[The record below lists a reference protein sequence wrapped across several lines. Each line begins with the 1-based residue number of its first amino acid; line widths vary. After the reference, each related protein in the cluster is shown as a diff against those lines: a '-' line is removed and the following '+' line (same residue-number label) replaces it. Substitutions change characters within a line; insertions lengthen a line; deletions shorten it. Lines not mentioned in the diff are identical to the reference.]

1 MKKTLIASLAIAF
14 GMAVSSAGAFAAD
27 KTLAERHGGAFPKS
41 ENGYVTKAQCMK
53 CHGDYAKLAEKT
65 MMTPMVRS
73 RSAKMLDPNPH
84 FSHLGEVN
92 CEDCHKADKAKPE
105 LMCNTCHQFKVRA
118 KAAAK

>member
-41 ENGYVTKAQCMK
+41 ENGYVTKAQRMK

-65 MMTPMVRS
+65 
-73 RSAKMLDPNPH
+73 KMLDPNPH